1 MESQTR
7 QWRASRRD
15 SDRSKEKT
23 PVAETET
30 ETETGNLYLHL
41 ALPAV
46 PLVSF
51 TNFTFT
57 ATAMATRFASRPLH
71 DRPRF
76 FFFFFFSLRFASS
89 ARSGP
94 DARSRK
100 YKSSCEDRKRRS
112 ERFSPTQLNR
122 PRVCLRTRNGP
133 TFEIPLH
140 PLGKMIA
147 YNSLLIIPMN
157 HWLSQFDRLNE
168 TAITFVAV
176 FTWARN
182 RYAYRGFI
190 VEGIANFIQRKR
202 RGERL
207 RDIESKCDLRKSYFF
222 AECINSTECLYT
234 KIF

>member
-1 MESQTR
+1 MESQTG
-7 QWRASRRD
+7 QWRTSRRD
-15 SDRSKEKT
+15 SNRSKEKT

-30 ETETGNLYLHL
+30 ETGNLYLHL
-41 ALPAV
+41 GLPAV

-76 FFFFFFSLRFASS
+76 FFFSLRFASS
-89 ARSGP
+89 ARNAL

-122 PRVCLRTRNGP
+122 PRVRLRSRNGP

-147 YNSLLIIPMN
+147 YSSLLIIPMN

-168 TAITFVAV
+168 TAITFVDV
-176 FTWARN
+176 FTWTRN
-182 RYAYRGFI
+182 R
-190 VEGIANFIQRKR
+190 
-202 RGERL
+202 
-207 RDIESKCDLRKSYFF
+207 
-222 AECINSTECLYT
+222 
-234 KIF
+234 